1 MKMKPVIAVLALI
14 PLLVPGLAYQDDP
27 PEAPDNLQASG
38 EYEGAVAVATL
49 TWQDESDNELGFE
62 VLRSDNSGEFRVV
75 GFVGANT
82 GRYQDKVGKYV
93 TGSFAYKVRAFNQT
107 AKSDF
112 SNVVSVWF

>member
-1 MKMKPVIAVLALI
+1 MKKKAVFAVLILAILSA
-14 PLLVPGLAYQDDP
+14 PLWAFQDDP
-27 PEAPDNLQASG
+27 PEAPVNLRVAG

-49 TWQDESDNELGFE
+49 TWQDESDNEIGFE

-93 TGSFAYKVRAFNQT
+93 TGSFAYKVRAFTQSS
-107 AKSDF
+107 KSDF
-112 SNVVSVWF
+112 SNVASVWF